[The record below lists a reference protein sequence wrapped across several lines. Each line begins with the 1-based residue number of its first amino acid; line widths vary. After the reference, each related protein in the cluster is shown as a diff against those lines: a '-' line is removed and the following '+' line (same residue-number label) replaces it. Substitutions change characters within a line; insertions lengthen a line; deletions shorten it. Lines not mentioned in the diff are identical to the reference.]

1 MNIGVPKEIK
11 TWENRVALTPTQVQI
26 LCAHNHVV
34 FVEKNAGLGSGF
46 SDELYSDAGANI
58 LNTASDVFE
67 NAELIVKVKEPMP
80 QEFGFIKPH
89 HVVFTYFHFASSDE
103 LIQAMLK
110 SKAVCIAYE
119 TVKDASGKLPLLEPM
134 SMVAGRLSIQEG
146 VRYLTRISCGKGIL
160 PGGIPGTKAA
170 KTVIFG
176 GGTVGLEA
184 AKVSHGMGMNTFLLD
199 INETRINQLKEILPP
214 EIQVLNSLHLLKSE
228 MLKDA
233 DIIVGAVLIPGAKA
247 PKILTREDLK
257 LLEPKTVLVDVA
269 IDQGGCFETSH
280 ATTHSDP
287 IHIIDDIIH
296 YGVANMP
303 GAVPHTAT
311 EALTNATFPFVLKIA
326 NLGWQDAC
334 MKDAALNE
342 GLNIADGKII
352 HPSLKE

>member
-1 MNIGVPKEIK
+1 MKIGVPKEIK
-11 TWENRVALTPTQVQI
+11 TWENRVALTPSHVQTLCTQSHKVY
-26 LCAHNHVV
+26 
-34 FVEKNAGLGSGF
+34 VEKNAGLGSGF
-46 SDELYSDAGANI
+46 PDDMYRNAGGI
-58 LNTASDVFE
+58 VVETAAAVFE
-67 NAELIVKVKEPMP
+67 NADLIVKVKEPMP
-80 QEFGFIKPH
+80 QEYEYIQAH
-89 HVVFTYFHFASSDE
+89 HVVFTYFHFASSDD

-119 TVKDASGKLPLLEPM
+119 TVKDANGKLPLLEPM

-146 VRYLTRISCGKGIL
+146 VRYLTKISGGKGIL
-160 PGGIPGTKAA
+160 PGGIPGTKPA

-184 AKVSHGMGMNTFLLD
+184 AKVSHGMGMDTFLLD
-199 INETRINQLKEILPP
+199 INEARINQLKDVLPP
-214 EIQVLNSLHLLKSE
+214 EIQVLNSKHLLKEE

-233 DIIVGAVLIPGAKA
+233 DIIIGAVLIPGAKA

-257 LLEPKTVLVDVA
+257 LLTPKTVLVDVA
-269 IDQGGCFETSH
+269 IDQGGCFETSR

-287 IHIIDDIIH
+287 VFVLDEIIH

-334 MKDAALNE
+334 IKDAALNE
-342 GLNIADGKII
+342 GLNIAAGKII